1 MNKEIVIEALNISK
15 TYKNA
20 FGRNPTVAFKDRC
33 FSVYRG
39 ESLGMIGVSGSGKS
53 TMARILLN
61 LIPFDSG
68 KVLFKGEDIS
78 SFDKRK
84 MLDFRRQV
92 QFIVQRPE
100 SFFDPRI
107 KFYKSIREGVFLLRK
122 NNDYDRELSG
132 LMKRLDL
139 DEMLLHRYPHQI
151 SGGEIQRF
159 AILRALLVHPEII
172 VFDEATSMLD
182 VSTQAKI
189 VILLQ
194 ELKSERGLTY
204 VFISHDYA
212 LIKKICSR
220 IVEFDLM

>member
-139 DEMLLHRYPHQI
+139 DEMLLQRYPHQI